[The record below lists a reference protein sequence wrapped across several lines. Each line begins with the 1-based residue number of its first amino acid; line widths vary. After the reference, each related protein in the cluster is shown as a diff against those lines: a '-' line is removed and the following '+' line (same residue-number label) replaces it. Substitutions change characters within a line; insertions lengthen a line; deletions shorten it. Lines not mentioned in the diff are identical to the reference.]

1 MAHSRSGQGTATT
14 TDGRTAGASSGWRRV
29 TAGAVAVGAVVTLAA
44 CSGGDDATSSAAG
57 TSAAATSAAAG
68 TTGDAQGAD
77 GMSGMD
83 GMDGMGEM
91 DHRMD
96 GGPAPAGI
104 RPAASPRYPVGSKV
118 TLTAEHMEGMAESEA
133 TVVGAFDTT
142 TYAVNYTPVGG
153 GDPVVDHKWVVQEEL
168 ENPSANPVPDGGEI
182 TILADHMDGMKGAHG
197 TVASSTK
204 QTVYMVDYTV
214 AGMTVR
220 NHKWVVE
227 DEMEPR
233 S

>member
-14 TDGRTAGASSGWRRV
+14 TDGTTAGAPSGWRRV
-29 TAGAVAVGAVVTLAA
+29 TAGAVAVGAVVALAA
-44 CSGGDDATSSAAG
+44 CSGNDDATSSAAG
-57 TSAAATSAAAG
+57 TSAAATSAAAEA
-68 TTGDAQGAD
+68 TD
-77 GMSGMD
+77 GMQTTDGMN

-197 TVASSTK
+197 TVASSTM